1 MRGTH
6 SLEEL
11 AMRRDWL
18 MLRAS
23 RWFDAKMDGRVPP
36 QVADEAIHTIS
47 EQLSSK
53 RPDGEQ
59 TS

>member
-11 AMRRDWL
+11 ASRREWL

-23 RWFDAKMDGRVPP
+23 RWFEAKMDGRVPP
-36 QVADEAIHTIS
+36 QVADEAIYTIS
-47 EQLSSK
+47 EQLSSMG
-53 RPDGEQ
+53 PSGEQ
-59 TS
+59 TR